1 MNETPKACP
10 FCGKPL
16 RWQEG
21 DVKKTPPLFP
31 LWRHP
36 RNGCFAE
43 MFAVVP
49 ADVPKW
55 NRRTPDDDAEV

>member
-1 MNETPKACP
+1 MNNTAQPRACP
-10 FCGKPL
+10 FCGCGL
-16 RWQEG
+16 QWQEG
-21 DVKKTPPLFP
+21 NLKITPPLFP

-49 ADVPKW
+49 EDVGKW
-55 NRRTPDDDAEV
+55 NRRAARDA